1 MLISH
6 KGLESDIEMKSP
18 ADYGGLTSEKYRA
31 INPQGKMPALI
42 LPTGET
48 LYEARV
54 VCAYLLDVYAGIG
67 PPIGAATPE
76 GRARSALIT
85 QTHDLYIASPNSS
98 NPSVT
103 ATQGCMYK
111 GVELIDG
118 PTRAAKV
125 CETNDGRE
133 RDPAAHTCHASARA
147 LTHFR
152 SSALAPCRQVAELW
166 KQLGVLEG
174 LVIGPYAAG
183 DTLTEADF
191 ALWPTLSSFLPF
203 MLPRVFGW
211 GNVMEDETNLPKLKA
226 WHAAVGALPAAQRVK
241 DEVMSALQG
250 WEDSGKFTPIQAQ
263 VAAHPQLKWKFP

>member
-1 MLISH
+1 MAAKKAILITAPVGNNPARVRMLIYH
-6 KGLESDIEMKSP
+6 KGLEGDIVMKSP
-18 ADYGGLTSEKYRA
+18 ADYGGLVSDEYRA

-42 LPTGET
+42 LPSGET

-67 PPIGAATPE
+67 PQIGAATPE

-125 CETNDGRE
+125 CEMN
-133 RDPAAHTCHASARA
+133 
-147 LTHFR
+147 
-152 SSALAPCRQVAELW
+152 
-166 KQLGVLEG
+166 
-174 LVIGPYAAG
+174 
-183 DTLTEADF
+183 
-191 ALWPTLSSFLPF
+191 
-203 MLPRVFGW
+203 
-211 GNVMEDETNLPKLKA
+211 
-226 WHAAVGALPAAQRVK
+226 
-241 DEVMSALQG
+241 
-250 WEDSGKFTPIQAQ
+250 
-263 VAAHPQLKWKFP
+263 

>member
-1 MLISH
+1 MAAKKAILITAPVGNNPARVRMLIYH
-6 KGLESDIEMKSP
+6 KGLEGDIEMKSP
-18 ADYGGLTSEKYRA
+18 ADYGGLVSDEYRA

-42 LPTGET
+42 LPSGET

-67 PPIGAATPE
+67 PQIGAATPE

-125 CETNDGRE
+125 CEMN
-133 RDPAAHTCHASARA
+133 
-147 LTHFR
+147 
-152 SSALAPCRQVAELW
+152 
-166 KQLGVLEG
+166 
-174 LVIGPYAAG
+174 
-183 DTLTEADF
+183 
-191 ALWPTLSSFLPF
+191 
-203 MLPRVFGW
+203 
-211 GNVMEDETNLPKLKA
+211 
-226 WHAAVGALPAAQRVK
+226 
-241 DEVMSALQG
+241 
-250 WEDSGKFTPIQAQ
+250 
-263 VAAHPQLKWKFP
+263 